1 MKFGIDVHHIR
12 SEFTNLA
19 DATGTYSFASAGDFL
34 ANVPS
39 RFRQTFDTTSVQTN
53 IYSSFFVQDEWQI
66 LPQLLLSYGLR
77 YERES
82 IVDDQDN
89 FGPRFSVAYNPLQSG
104 TLVFRAG
111 VGIFYNR
118 ALLRTID
125 DFTLGQQQLFLDTN
139 ALTDPISGKLMS
151 AEQRRKFISAKLN
164 FPQILI
170 KDGEV
175 VSQFG
180 RLNTNF
186 SRRLDE
192 NLRIPESYQINFGV
206 ERDLGNNYA
215 VEANLNWTRGIHL
228 WREFNVNA
236 PRLPV
241 GYSDFTAYIASRDFV
256 NFRNAA
262 NNRPIYNASNAGELV
277 RFVFQSTTP
286 NPNVISRLVE
296 FGVPISVF
304 NLNSPTSSTA
314 LDAALAALSDLRP
327 DPARAEVEQLISAG
341 NSFYRGLTLELRRR
355 FMTGGGGFNF
365 SLRAG
370 YTLSKLVD
378 DGVVNTSDA
387 LVPGDFRA
395 ERARSLLDRRH
406 RFVLSGVFD
415 VPRFLGSL
423 QFSPIWR
430 MASGAPFNIS
440 IGGTDRN
447 LDDVGN
453 DRPNFYGDARLL
465 RWRAPGSAIT
475 SVIDAFSLPPI
486 GQSGNLPRNAGRGP
500 GLFVFDLNVTREFR
514 LNERIAVRPMIEFD
528 NVMNKTVFSF
538 GSEFI
543 NFKAL
548 SPTATEEQRRAFVES
563 FLLATRT
570 MRPRQIRVGLKIDF

>member
-1 MKFGIDVHHIR
+1 M
-12 SEFTNLA
+12 
-19 DATGTYSFASAGDFL
+19 
-34 ANVPS
+34 NVS
-39 RFRQTFDTTSVQTN
+39 RLSMTRIISVPDSQ
-53 IYSSFFVQDEWQI
+53 S
-66 LPQLLLSYGLR
+66 L
-77 YERES
+77 
-82 IVDDQDN
+82 
-89 FGPRFSVAYNPLQSG
+89 YNPLQSG

-125 DFTLGQQQLFLDTN
+125 DFKLGQQQLFLDTN

-241 GYSDFTAYIASRDFV
+241 GYSDFTSYIASRDFV
-256 NFRNAA
+256 KLPQCSKQSA
-262 NNRPIYNASNAGELV
+262 NLHASNAGELV

-286 NPNVISRLVE
+286 NPNAISRLVE

-327 DPARAEVEQLISAG
+327 DPA
-341 NSFYRGLTLELRRR
+341 
-355 FMTGGGGFNF
+355 GG
-365 SLRAG
+365 SR
-370 YTLSKLVD
+370 T
-378 DGVVNTSDA
+378 T
-387 LVPGDFRA
+387 
-395 ERARSLLDRRH
+395 H
-406 RFVLSGVFD
+406 LSGKQLLS
-415 VPRFLGSL
+415 R
-423 QFSPIWR
+423 
-430 MASGAPFNIS
+430 A
-440 IGGTDRN
+440 
-447 LDDVGN
+447 
-453 DRPNFYGDARLL
+453 DARTSTPIHD
-465 RWRAPGSAIT
+465 RWR
-475 SVIDAFSLPPI
+475 V
-486 GQSGNLPRNAGRGP
+486 
-500 GLFVFDLNVTREFR
+500 
-514 LNERIAVRPMIEFD
+514 
-528 NVMNKTVFSF
+528 
-538 GSEFI
+538 
-543 NFKAL
+543 AL
-548 SPTATEEQRRAFVES
+548 TFHYELGTHSPS
-563 FLLATRT
+563 SST
-570 MRPRQIRVGLKIDF
+570 MEL